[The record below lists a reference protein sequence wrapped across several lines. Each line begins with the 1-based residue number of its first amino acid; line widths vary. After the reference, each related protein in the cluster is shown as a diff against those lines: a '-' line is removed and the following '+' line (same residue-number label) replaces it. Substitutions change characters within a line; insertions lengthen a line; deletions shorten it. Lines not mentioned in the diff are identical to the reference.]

1 MIPEDLDDDARLAFD
16 MMHVS
21 QRLNQALGAE
31 LEYQHTGTERQR
43 LGALAELEAVR
54 DEIDAV
60 LADHREGDA

>member
-21 QRLNQALGAE
+21 QRLNQALGA
-31 LEYQHTGTERQR
+31 
-43 LGALAELEAVR
+43 LAELEAVR